1 MKSIRI
7 GLVMLMLAISLLM
20 VSMPVAAQIGGEEI
34 RLEAQ
39 DGLEL
44 VGLYFAPELA
54 EDAESAP
61 AVLLMHH
68 SGSVKESFIDFIP
81 LLHDAGYAVLTVDLR
96 GHGETGGRVDWDIA
110 MDDTDRWLT
119 WLSEQENVD
128 PQAMSIVGA
137 SIGGDLG
144 LNVMAID
151 ERVQTIVVLSPSV
164 EVQGITTDDAVEAI
178 GDRPIFLVGG
188 DGDAAAVE
196 ALTTLL
202 PLMSGNGQV
211 RLYNT
216 SACCSFFFML
226 EDDLADSII
235 AWLDVYGN

>member
-1 MKSIRI
+1 MRFTRI
-7 GLVMLMLAISLLM
+7 GLVMLITVLSILM
-20 VSMPVAAQIGGEEI
+20 VSMPAAAQIGGEEI

-54 EDAESAP
+54 DGAENAA

-68 SGSVKESFIDFIP
+68 GNSVKESFIDFIP
-81 LLHDAGYAVLTVDLR
+81 ELQDAGYAVLTVDLR
-96 GHGETGGRVDWDIA
+96 GHGETGGRIDWDLA

-128 PQAMSIVGA
+128 PERMSIVGA

-151 ERVQTIVVLSPSV
+151 ERVQTLVSLSPLV
-164 EVQGITTDDAVEAI
+164 EVQGVTTDDAVEAI
-178 GDRPIFLVGG
+178 GDRPIFLIGG
-188 DGDAAAVE
+188 SGDVPTVE
-196 ALTTLL
+196 SLITLL
-202 PLMSGNGQV
+202 PLMSGDSQI
-211 RLYNT
+211 RLYDT
-216 SACCSFFFML
+216 TACCSFLFML

>member
-1 MKSIRI
+1 MKMTRF
-7 GLVMLMLAISLLM
+7 LLTVLFAVTLMMVVLAP
-20 VSMPVAAQIGGEEI
+20 VSAQGNGEEI
-34 RLEAQ
+34 RIEAE

-44 VGLYFAPELA
+44 VGLYYAPELS
-54 EDAESAP
+54 EGGESAP

-68 SGSVKESFIDFIP
+68 GSSVKESFIDFIP
-81 LLHDAGYAVLTVDLR
+81 VLHEAGYAALTVDLR
-96 GHGETGGRVDWDIA
+96 GHGATGGRPDWDIA
-110 MDDTDRWLT
+110 MDDTDRWIT

-128 PQAMSIVGA
+128 PERVSIVGA

-144 LNVMAID
+144 LNVMAVD
-151 ERVQTIVVLSPSV
+151 ERIQTIVVMSPSV
-164 EVQGITTDDAVEAI
+164 EVQGVRTDGAVEAI
-178 GDRPIFLVGG
+178 GERPVFLIGG
-188 DGDAAAVE
+188 SGDAAAVE

-202 PLMSGNGQV
+202 PLMGGDGQA

-216 SACCSFFFML
+216 SACCSFLFML